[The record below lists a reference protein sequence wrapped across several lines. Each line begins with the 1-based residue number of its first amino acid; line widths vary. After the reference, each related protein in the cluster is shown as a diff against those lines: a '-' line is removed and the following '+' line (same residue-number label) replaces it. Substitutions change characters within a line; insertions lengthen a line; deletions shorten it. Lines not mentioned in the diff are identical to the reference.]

1 MLHALVRSIA
11 LSGLLLALAIAPA
24 FAQAPRKRVQTD
36 QELIVKLH
44 ELTRAK
50 GDYVTRLGPGF
61 CRRLGVRPIGFCE
74 AFQTEF
80 IVNGRRDATFYSLDD
95 GRNGMV
101 RIFITTYLEKG
112 YVDDFRVDA
121 EGRLERV
128 VRRRGETTSR
138 VAVKDAVGEFQRVMD
153 FLRDHQD
160 DVADWPDAK
169 IVDDGSC
176 PKGRVKRIPRDPRHA
191 ICVDRKRLKLNS
203 NGRIPMKAVRH
214 GGRANALPLSHK
226 GRGQARM

>member
-1 MLHALVRSIA
+1 MVYGLLRPAA
-11 LSGLLLALAIAPA
+11 LSGLLLFVALMPA
-24 FAQAPRKRVQTD
+24 FGQASNKRTQTD

-44 ELTRAK
+44 ELARAK

-74 AFQTEF
+74 AFQIEF
-80 IVNGRRDATFYSLDD
+80 VFDGRRTATFYSLDD

-101 RIFITTYLEKG
+101 RLFITSYFEKE
-112 YVDDFRVDA
+112 YVEDFRVDV

-138 VAVKDAVGEFQRVMD
+138 ASVREAMAEFQRVMVY
-153 FLRDHQD
+153 LRDRQD
-160 DVADWPDAK
+160 DFGDWPDAR

-176 PKGRVKRIPRDPRHA
+176 PKRQVKRIPRDPKNA
-191 ICVDRKRLKLNS
+191 LCIDRKRLNKKISRDDLA
-203 NGRIPMKAVRH
+203 PH
-214 GGRANALPLSHK
+214 
-226 GRGQARM
+226 

>member
-1 MLHALVRSIA
+1 MLYALLRPAA
-11 LSGLLLALAIAPA
+11 LSGLFLAIAIAPA
-24 FAQAPRKRVQTD
+24 FAQAARKRALTD

-74 AFQTEF
+74 AFQAQF
-80 IVNGRRDATFYSLDD
+80 FADGRPAATFYSLDD

-101 RIFITTYLEKG
+101 RIFITTYLEQG

-121 EGRLERV
+121 EGRLDRV

-138 VAVKDAVGEFQRVMD
+138 VGVKDAVAEFKRAIV
-153 FLRDHQD
+153 FLRSHQD
-160 DVADWPDAK
+160 DLADWPDAR

-176 PKGRVKRIPRDPRHA
+176 AKGRVRRIPRDPKLA
-191 ICVDRKRLKLNS
+191 LCIDRKRLKVN
-203 NGRIPMKAVRH
+203 
-214 GGRANALPLSHK
+214 
-226 GRGQARM
+226 